1 LARNL
6 KIRTIRQMVLD
17 NMNRKII
24 HIAFLTILLVVWNSL
39 AQDAGSVKQEVRRI
53 VYRVRLLQNALPL
66 IPDPQIRQQL
76 RIRLSTI
83 QSELRLAEELIKKR
97 QYKQGLEHLRIAR
110 QLLVQVESQILR
122 QTRLNIQ
129 IRNKLDFKIKRAEK
143 VVQQN
148 PNAYAR
154 QLLEQAK
161 FYRDKALNAYRRH
174 SIFQAVEY
182 FRLADY
188 FASNAID
195 LATQRSVDIQQLY
208 QKARMLLQE
217 FRHSSYG
224 LSPEGRSRIQQ
235 FKQQLEEIQQL
246 INSGKEET
254 ARIRLKSFF
263 YEIYRYF
270 SSAKNPGN
278 NDTARLDRRWETVQQ
293 NLRNIASRV
302 HNSQDPVNKRL
313 LQQAQNIARE
323 VENAFQRGSQRL
335 ARNKMELLVRLLYQI
350 DQRLQRQQGTPNTK
364 ARLSS
369 NLKSDL
375 AFTRQA
381 VNRLKRESSSEN
393 STFVMLLE
401 SLLHQA
407 EQRLQNNRYLQ
418 ASYYLKVVNQLVLKY
433 YQLHGEAT
441 VSQKGSAKE
450 ASNYLKR
457 LEALLK
463 RVEQEKAMN
472 VKWQAAQEIYRTAMS
487 AYKKGQYQEA
497 KALSDYAI
505 RLLTK

>member
-1 LARNL
+1 
-6 KIRTIRQMVLD
+6 MVMD

-24 HIAFLTILLVVWNSL
+24 HIAFLTILLLAWNSL

-66 IPDPQIRQQL
+66 IPDVRIRQQL
-76 RIRLSTI
+76 RIRLTTI
-83 QSELRLAEELIKKR
+83 QNELRLAEELVKKR
-97 QYKQGLEHLRIAR
+97 QYKQGLEHIRIAR
-110 QLLVQVESQILR
+110 QLLMQVETQILR

-148 PNAYAR
+148 PNTYAR

-161 FYRDKALNAYRRH
+161 LYRDKALSAYRQH

-217 FRHSSYG
+217 FRHSSFG
-224 LSPEGRSRIQQ
+224 VSPEGHSLVQR
-235 FKQQLEEIQQL
+235 FKQQLEEIHQL
-246 INSGKEET
+246 ITSGKEET
-254 ARIRLKSFF
+254 ARARLKSFF

-270 SSAKNPGN
+270 SSVQTPAN
-278 NDTARLDRRWETVQQ
+278 NEKTRLQGRWETVQQ
-293 NLRNIASRV
+293 NLRTIASEIEI
-302 HNSQDPVNKRL
+302 SQDPVGKRL

-323 VENAFQRGSQRL
+323 VENAFRQGSLRL
-335 ARNKMELLVRLLYQI
+335 ARKKMELLVRLLYQM
-350 DQRLQRQQGTPNTK
+350 DQRLQRRQRASNINTK
-364 ARLSS
+364 LEA

-381 VNRLKRESSSEN
+381 VDRLKQEYSGD
-393 STFVMLLE
+393 TGAFVTLLE
-401 SLLHQA
+401 SLLYQA

-418 ASYYLKVVNQLVLKY
+418 ASYYLKVANQLVLKF
-433 YQLHGEAT
+433 YQLRSETKTPRTVPSTEAL
-441 VSQKGSAKE
+441 
-450 ASNYLKR
+450 NYLNR
-457 LEALLK
+457 LKALLN
-463 RVEQEKAMN
+463 RIEQENKPN
-472 VKWQAAQEIYRTAMS
+472 VTWQAAQEIYRTATSM
-487 AYKKGQYQEA
+487 YQKGKYLEA